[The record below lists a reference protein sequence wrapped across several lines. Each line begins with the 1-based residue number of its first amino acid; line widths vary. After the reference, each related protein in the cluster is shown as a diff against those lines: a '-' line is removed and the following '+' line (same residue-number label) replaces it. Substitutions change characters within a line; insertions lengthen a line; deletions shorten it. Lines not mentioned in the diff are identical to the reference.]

1 MTTLLWDQ
9 HTCPPLRADAGYHD
23 PDSSLGQQVQ
33 GRSTLLASQRPSTFS
48 MVILTRL
55 RSS

>member
-1 MTTLLWDQ
+1 MTPLLWDQ
-9 HTCPPLRADAGYHD
+9 HTCPPLKAS
-23 PDSSLGQQVQ
+23 PDHHGLESTLGQQLQ

-48 MVILTRL
+48 MVTLTRL

>member
-1 MTTLLWDQ
+1 MTTLLWDR
-9 HTCPPLRADAGYHD
+9 HTRPPLTADADHHGVES
-23 PDSSLGQQVQ
+23 PLGQQLQ